1 MAEGRGMARPV
12 TPAELVRPL
21 PFLPPLHFRSTTATD
36 RGNNSFS
43 SKPHQVQARLVGRG
57 LFT

>member
-1 MAEGRGMARPV
+1 MARPV

-21 PFLPPLHFRSTTATD
+21 PSLPPLHFRSTTAATD

-43 SKPHQVQARLVGRG
+43 SEPHQVQARLVGRG